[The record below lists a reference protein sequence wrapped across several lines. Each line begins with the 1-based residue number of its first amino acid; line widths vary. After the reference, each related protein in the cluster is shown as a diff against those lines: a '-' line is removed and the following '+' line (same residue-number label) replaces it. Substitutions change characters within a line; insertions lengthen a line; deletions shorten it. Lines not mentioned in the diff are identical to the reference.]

1 MKGTFPAGTRSAS
14 WLYLFQIYSSLSLS
28 LVRIVIHD
36 FSIERLVQKM
46 SGAPF
51 LDEGL
56 RVVCVCVFFKQA
68 FLNVT
73 VP

>member
-1 MKGTFPAGTRSAS
+1 MRGTFPAGARSAS
-14 WLYLFQIYSSLSLS
+14 WLYLSQIYSSLSLS

-36 FSIERLVQKM
+36 LSIKRLVQKM
-46 SGAPF
+46 SGVPF
-51 LDEGL
+51 MDEGL
-56 RVVCVCVFFKQA
+56 RVFFFKQA

>member
-1 MKGTFPAGTRSAS
+1 M
-14 WLYLFQIYSSLSLS
+14 
-28 LVRIVIHD
+28 RIVIHD

-68 FLNVT
+68 FLNVM